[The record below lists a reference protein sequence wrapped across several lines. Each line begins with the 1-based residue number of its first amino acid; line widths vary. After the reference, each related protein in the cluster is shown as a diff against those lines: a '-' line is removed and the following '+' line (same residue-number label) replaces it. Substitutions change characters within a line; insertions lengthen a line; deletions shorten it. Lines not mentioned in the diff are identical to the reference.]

1 MTSPQFPMH
10 RPDPEQFRAY
20 AREGYDRIP
29 VVREILSD
37 LETPVS
43 AFLKLAGRPRSFLL
57 ESVEGGEKW
66 GRYSILGLPAREWV
80 TVHEG
85 VFTRYWEGEATER
98 SRPSDPLDRL
108 RQWLGA
114 VRYAPVPGLPR
125 FAGGAVGY
133 FGYDAV
139 RYMERLPDTNPD
151 PLGMPDVFLMRT
163 EQLLVFD
170 NLTGKLQLIQPADP
184 HGDPDTAYAD
194 ACRRIEASVGDLRRA
209 LPERS
214 QPDPVELREEDF
226 RHQTKRADFEAA
238 VERAREYI
246 RAGDIMQV
254 VLSQRFSAPFPAPAF
269 DAYRALRTLNPSPYM
284 YYLDTGEAQVVG
296 SSPEI
301 LARVEGGQ
309 VTVRPIAGTRRR
321 GASEEEDATLAEDL
335 LGDPKERA
343 EHLMLLDLARNDAGR
358 VADTGTVEVDHP
370 FAVERYSHVMH
381 MVSNV
386 VGHLRPD
393 LDALDVLRATHPAGT
408 VSGAPKVRAMEI
420 IEELEPLRRGLYAGA
435 VGHISG
441 DAAQMDTAIAI
452 RTAVI
457 KDGCLHVQ
465 SGAGIVADSDP
476 AREYEETMS
485 KGRALFRAA
494 AMAAQGLEGPA

>member
-1 MTSPQFPMH
+1 MYVPSQ
-10 RPDPEQFRAY
+10 DQFRELA
-20 AREGYDRIP
+20 AQGYDRIP

-43 AFLKLAGRPRSFLL
+43 AFLKLAAGPRSFLL

-66 GRYSILGLPAREWV
+66 GRYSILGLPAREWI
-80 TVHEG
+80 TLRG
-85 VFTRYWEGEATER
+85 GTFTRYLDGEVMEASE
-98 SRPSDPLDRL
+98 PADPLDR
-108 RQWLGA
+108 
-114 VRYAPVPGLPR
+114 VRDWVRSSNAAPVAGLPP

-139 RYMERLPDTNPD
+139 RYMEAIPDTNPD
-151 PLGMPDVFLMRT
+151 PLGMPDAFLMRT

-170 NLTGKLQLIQPADP
+170 NLSGTLQLIQPADP
-184 HGDPDTAYAD
+184 GDDAD
-194 ACRRIEASVGDLRRA
+194 AAYTEARERIEASVAALRRS

-214 QPDPVELREEDF
+214 MPEPVTLSEADF
-226 RHQTKRADFEAA
+226 YHHTDRSDFEAA
-238 VERAREYI
+238 VERAKEYI

-254 VLSQRFSAPFPAPAF
+254 VLSQRFSVPFPAPPF
-269 DAYRALRTLNPSPYM
+269 DVYRALRTLNPSPYM

-301 LARVEGGQ
+301 LARLEGGH

-321 GASEEEDATLAEDL
+321 GRSEEEDGHLAEEL
-335 LGDPKERA
+335 LADPKERA
-343 EHLMLLDLARNDAGR
+343 EHLMLLDLARNDVGR
-358 VADTGTVEVDHP
+358 TAVTGTVAVDRP
-370 FAVERYSHVMH
+370 FSIERYSHVMH

-386 VGHLRPD
+386 VGHLRPG
-393 LDALDVLRATHPAGT
+393 LDAFDVLRAAHPAGT
-408 VSGAPKVRAMEI
+408 LSGAPKVRAMSI
-420 IEELEPLRRGLYAGA
+420 IDELEPLRRGIYAGA
-435 VGHISG
+435 IGHISPN
-441 DAAQMDTAIAI
+441 AEHMDTAIAI

-457 KDGCLHVQ
+457 KDGWFHIQ

-476 AREYEETMS
+476 ATEYEETMS

-494 AMAAQGLEGPA
+494 AMAAQGLEGPPPS

>member
-1 MTSPQFPMH
+1 MTSPQSPMY
-10 RPDPEQFRAY
+10 RPELQQFRAY

-85 VFTRYWEGEATER
+85 TFTRYWEGEATER
-98 SRPSDPLDRL
+98 FRPSDPVDRL

-184 HGDPDTAYAD
+184 HGGPDAAYGD
-194 ACRRIEASVGDLRRA
+194 ACRQIEASVEDLRRA

-214 QPDPVELREEDF
+214 QPQPSELAEEDF
-226 RHQTKRADFEAA
+226 RHHTERTGFEAA

-284 YYLDTGEAQVVG
+284 YYLDTGEAQIVG

-321 GASEEEDATLAEDL
+321 GRSEEEDAALAEDL

-358 VADTGTVEVDHP
+358 VAVTGTVEVDHP
-370 FAVERYSHVMH
+370 FAVECYSHVMH

-386 VGHLRPD
+386 IGRLRPD

-441 DAAQMDTAIAI
+441 DATQMDTAIAI

-457 KDGCLHVQ
+457 KDGWLHVQ